1 MPSDSDIW
9 KQLAKELKA
18 QAGLLGFASIGIAPA
33 IEPARYSIFL
43 KWLSNNFA
51 GEMHYLDS
59 RKEAYRHPEKV
70 MDGVQTL
77 VMLTLPYSNRSSS
90 SLSTGF
96 GQVARYAS
104 GSVDYHDSIHHRL
117 KKLGK
122 WLEQKA
128 SDVIWRGVVDT
139 APLLEREFAELAGL
153 GWIGKNTLL
162 LNRQLGSYFFLA
174 SLLTNLPL
182 PCDEPNQTDHCGTC
196 RACLDA
202 CPTEAF
208 PEPHVLDARRCISYL
223 TIEQRG
229 MPDRDLRSGIG
240 NWLFGCDVCQQVCPW
255 NSKSPS
261 VIDPEFIFRE
271 EIGAMNLT
279 DLLQMDDERFRNL
292 FRHTPFWRTKRR
304 GIVRNAAI
312 VAGNQKALTCIPH
325 LIQLLQ
331 DNEELI
337 RAASVWALLQ
347 MPTPEATLHLQN
359 LALTESH
366 PLVLEE
372 LRFLPAMN

>member
-1 MPSDSDIW
+1 
-9 KQLAKELKA
+9 
-18 QAGLLGFASIGIAPA
+18 
-33 IEPARYSIFL
+33 
-43 KWLSNNFA
+43 
-51 GEMHYLDS
+51 
-59 RKEAYRHPEKV
+59 
-70 MDGVQTL
+70 
-77 VMLTLPYSNRSSS
+77 MLTLPYSNRSSP
-90 SLSTGF
+90 SLPTGF

-117 KKLGK
+117 KNLGK

-240 NWLFGCDVCQQVCPW
+240 NWLFGCDICQQVCPW

-292 FRHTPFWRTKRR
+292 FRHTPFWRSKRR
-304 GIVRNAAI
+304 GLIRNAAI

-347 MPTPEATLHLQN
+347 MPTPEVTLNLQQ

-372 LRFLPAMN
+372 LRFLPATN